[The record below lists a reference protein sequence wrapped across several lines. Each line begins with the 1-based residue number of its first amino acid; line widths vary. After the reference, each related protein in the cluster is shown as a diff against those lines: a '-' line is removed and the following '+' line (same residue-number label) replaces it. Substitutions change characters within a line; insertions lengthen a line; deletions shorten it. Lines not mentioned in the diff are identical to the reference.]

1 MRLLGRICGCME
13 DDCGSCQAAK
23 HAKPGRV
30 DTFSVP
36 TRNKLLSRVLTVRL
50 GRVGTLSVPTRNNL
64 LSRVLAIGAVV
75 AITVSPP
82 ATAGVAGQWQDS
94 PAIWS
99 ATCGYCHA
107 QVVVGPVLFG
117 RGLAPDF
124 ISLWVRSGQGKMPA
138 FPASEI
144 SDAELQSLTDWINQQ
159 SGAEETP
166 P

>member
-1 MRLLGRICGCME
+1 MFEKMEEWALLYVTGFLPKGGPKI
-13 DDCGSCQAAK
+13 AI
-23 HAKPGRV
+23 PP
-30 DTFSVP
+30 DTLIANQLIQRD
-36 TRNKLLSRVLTVRL
+36 T
-50 GRVGTLSVPTRNNL
+50 RVGTFSVPTRNNL

>member
-1 MRLLGRICGCME
+1 ME
-13 DDCGSCQAAK
+13 NDCCSRQAAK

-30 DTFSVP
+30 STFSVP
-36 TRNKLLSRVLTVRL
+36 TRSKLLSRVLTV
-50 GRVGTLSVPTRNNL
+50 SV
-64 LSRVLAIGAVV
+64 VV

-107 QVVVGPVLFG
+107 QVAVGPVLFG

-144 SDAELQSLTDWINQQ
+144 SDAELQSLTDWINLQPV
-159 SGAEETP
+159 AADTP